1 MISLLVELTRLRL
14 IREWIEHCLYIHS
27 YKKYI
32 NTRPRVRYSDP
43 HCKRIKASYV
53 CIFWHVDIKQQ
64 KIIETKKFQNYFL
77 TWKSRNCITKWH
89 WPDVDSLY
97 EKELKVQT
105 NSKAVTAWYPLGKYF
120 LKGSRVQIPV
130 REFFLNRGEL
140 FMMNLGEDPFYC
152 LPSSGIWWGSL
163 SPLLPTNYLIILIS
177 CHFTE
182 KFRCKREYP

>member
-77 TWKSRNCITKWH
+77 TWKSRNCISKWH
-89 WPDVDSLY
+89 WPDVDSHY

-130 REFFLNRGEL
+130 REFFDYN
-140 FMMNLGEDPFYC
+140 
-152 LPSSGIWWGSL
+152 
-163 SPLLPTNYLIILIS
+163 TNIKKKTHTRLAWAI
-177 CHFTE
+177 
-182 KFRCKREYP
+182 